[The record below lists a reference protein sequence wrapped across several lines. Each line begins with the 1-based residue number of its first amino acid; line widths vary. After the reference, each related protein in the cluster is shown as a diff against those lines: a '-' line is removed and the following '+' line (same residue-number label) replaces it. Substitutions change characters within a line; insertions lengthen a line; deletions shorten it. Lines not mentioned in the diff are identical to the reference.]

1 MKLRTPTLADVEAAR
16 IRIEG
21 VARHTPLIPFGSPGE
36 PTDVHVKLEC
46 LQPTGAF
53 KIRGALNAVALAG
66 REALAEG
73 VYTGSAGNMAQG
85 LAYAARVQGVPCR
98 VIVPD
103 SAPATK
109 LRAIERLGAEIVA
122 VPYEVWWSVLESH
135 GYPGEAGYFIHPVAD
150 TGVIAGNG
158 TVGLELLDELPELAA
173 VVVPFGGGGQACG
186 IATAVKAL
194 RPDVRVFAAEVETAA
209 PLRASLDLGR
219 PTSIDRRPSFVD
231 GIGGSSVLDAMW
243 PMVSTLL
250 DGSIVVS
257 LAQVR
262 DAIRMLARDV
272 HVVAEGAGAAALA
285 AALTGD
291 AGPGPV
297 VAVISGGNIDAPV
310 LAEILADEIV
320 AE

>member
-1 MKLRTPTLADVEAAR
+1 VNIRPPTLADVEAAR
-16 IRIEG
+16 VRIAG
-21 VARHTPLIPFGSPGE
+21 TARHTPLFPFGPPGE
-36 PTDVHVKLEC
+36 ATDVHVKLEC

-66 REALAEG
+66 PGSLGAG

-85 LAYAARVQGVPCR
+85 LAYAAGVQDIPCR
-98 VIVPD
+98 VVVPD

-122 VPYEVWWSVLESH
+122 VPYDVWWSVLEHH
-135 GYPGEAGYFIHPVAD
+135 GYPGEVGHFIHPVAD

-158 TVGLELLDELPELAA
+158 TVGLELLEDLPDLAA

-194 RPDVRVFAAEVETAA
+194 RPGVRVFAAEVETAA
-209 PLRASLDLGR
+209 PLRASLELGR
-219 PTSIDRRPSFVD
+219 PTSVDRRPSFVD

-243 PMVSTLL
+243 PLVSTLL
-250 DGSIVVS
+250 DGSIVVT

-262 DAIRMLARDV
+262 EAIRMLAQDV

-285 AALTGD
+285 AALTGE

-297 VAVISGGNIDAPV
+297 VAVISGGNIDGPV
-310 LAEILADEIV
+310 LAEILAE
-320 AE
+320 

>member
-1 MKLRTPTLADVEAAR
+1 MKVRPPTLADVEAAR
-16 IRIEG
+16 IRIAG
-21 VARHTPLIPFGSPGE
+21 TARHTPLIPFGLPDE
-36 PTDVHVKLEC
+36 PADVHVKLEC

-66 REALAEG
+66 RDAIAAG

-85 LAYAARVQGVPCR
+85 LAHAARVQGVPCR

-109 LRAIERLGAEIVA
+109 LRAIERLGAEILA
-122 VPYEVWWSVLESH
+122 VPYDVWWSVLENH

-158 TVGLELLDELPELAA
+158 TVGLELLDDLPDVAA

-194 RPDVRVFAAEVETAA
+194 RPDVRVLAAEVETAA
-209 PLRASLDLGR
+209 PLRASLELGR
-219 PTSIDRRPSFVD
+219 PTSIERRPSFVD
-231 GIGGSSVLDAMW
+231 GIGGSSVLDSMW
-243 PMVSTLL
+243 PLVSTLL

-262 DAIRMLARDV
+262 AAIRMLARDV

-285 AALTGD
+285 AALTGE

-297 VAVISGGNIDAPV
+297 VAVISGGNIDPPV
-310 LAEILADEIV
+310 LAEILGE
-320 AE
+320 E